1 MKRMGEDPTRM
12 FAGEGDP
19 ARTNRRFKMLSANS
33 DAKRLSTA
41 FDSVTLYGY
50 DPDRRP
56 DIYGKVGNSG
66 VSVCTLDDVKVLY
79 GGFELC
85 APNTSVSMTIN
96 GPAPIMLAMF
106 LNTAIDQ
113 QVDKYIREKGRQ
125 PLADEYDRIKTMVLE
140 NVRGTVQADILKEDQ
155 GQNTCIFSIDFALKM
170 MGDIQQYFIENN
182 VRNFYSVSISGYH
195 IAEAGA
201 NPISQLAFTLA
212 NGFTYLEYY
221 LSRGMPF
228 DSFRTQSLLFL
239 LQRHGPG
246 VHVIGR
252 VARRI
257 WSVALREKY
266 GASAQPDAQISH
278 PDLRP
283 QPAQPGHPVQ

>member
-1 MKRMGEDPTRM
+1 M

-19 ARTNRRFKMLSANS
+19 ARTNRRFKLLSANYE
-33 DAKRLSTA
+33 AKRLSTA

-50 DPDRRP
+50 DPDTRP
-56 DIYGKVGNSG
+56 DIYGKVGTAG
-66 VSVCTLDDVKVLY
+66 VSICTLDDVKVLY
-79 GGFELC
+79 SGFDLC

-113 QVDKYIREKGRQ
+113 QVDKYVAENGKPPSAANYNKIRSE
-125 PLADEYDRIKTMVLE
+125 VLS

-155 GQNTCIFSIDFALKM
+155 GQNTCIFSIQFALKM
-170 MGDIQQYFIENN
+170 MGDIQQYFSENK

-212 NGFTYLEYY
+212 NGFTYLE
-221 LSRGMPF
+221 
-228 DSFRTQSLLFL
+228 
-239 LQRHGPG
+239 
-246 VHVIGR
+246 
-252 VARRI
+252 
-257 WSVALREKY
+257 
-266 GASAQPDAQISH
+266 
-278 PDLRP
+278 
-283 QPAQPGHPVQ
+283 